1 MVEELAEEV
10 EEEEVEREKEVEER
24 RVTKVVGE
32 ASPFQMGDREIPV
45 SCRLPHILKL
55 LAFDFLL
62 SLEWKQCHQRR
73 VPLRSISSLA
83 SEVLKKGCQSF
94 YPLPQ

>member
-10 EEEEVEREKEVEER
+10 EEEVEREKEVEER

-32 ASPFQMGDREIPV
+32 ASPFQTGDKGIPV

-55 LAFDFLL
+55 LAFVF
-62 SLEWKQCHQRR
+62 
-73 VPLRSISSLA
+73 SSHWNG
-83 SEVLKKGCQSF
+83 SNVTSGEF
-94 YPLPQ
+94 P